1 MTRTSR
7 FSAWAVAAALTV
19 SINASACGLKAAP
32 DRPEIQKEALP
43 ANLVIPTAWIADAT
57 GSATEPVTQWV
68 ATFGDSQLPPL
79 VQEALANNLDLR
91 VSAARVER
99 AAAEARL
106 VGARR
111 WPEFGLRAE
120 LANNSEGRLEEGV
133 ATGAALGMSWELD
146 LWGRVRAGRAA
157 ASAQFAS
164 AEADLVSA
172 RQSIA
177 AATARGWFLAT
188 ESALQVRLAEEAIRL
203 YSDALRLVEQR
214 RAQGFAN
221 DHDVALARAR
231 VSLSQ
236 EAERRLQASYEQA
249 ERSVESVLG
258 RYPSAE
264 IAGAKDLPGL
274 PPPVPTGLPS
284 VLLER
289 RPDVIAAERR
299 VNAAFHN
306 VQEAKAARLPRIAL
320 TGAVGSASADVS
332 GGEDVDNPIWAFGMR
347 LLLPIFTGGALAAR
361 VDIRTAEQKEAVA
374 NYARI
379 GTRAFAEVE
388 NALAQEKYLRGQQ
401 QFLAAAERD
410 AAESVRLAR
419 IRYDVGSI
427 ALIELLLEQAQ
438 LVDVRAQ
445 LARVRG
451 QLLTNRV
458 NLHLA
463 LGGAF

>member
-1 MTRTSR
+1 M
-7 FSAWAVAAALTV
+7 
-19 SINASACGLKAAP
+19 
-32 DRPEIQKEALP
+32 
-43 ANLVIPTAWIADAT
+43 
-57 GSATEPVTQWV
+57 TQWV
-68 ATFGDSQLPPL
+68 TTFGDSQLPPL

-99 AAAEARL
+99 AAAEARR
-106 VGARR
+106 VGAGH
-111 WPEFGLRAE
+111 WPAAGLRAE
-120 LANNSEGRLEEGV
+120 LAGNSEGRLEEGV
-133 ATGAALGMSWELD
+133 ATGMALGLSWELD

-203 YSDALRLVEQR
+203 FSDALRLVEQR

-249 ERSVESVLG
+249 ERSVESILG

-284 VLLER
+284 ALLER

-306 VQEAKAARLPRIAL
+306 VRKPRRRGCRASRSPAPS
-320 TGAVGSASADVS
+320 AVPQPTCPAT
-332 GGEDVDNPIWAFGMR
+332 EDVDNPIWAFGMQ

-388 NALAQEKYLRGQQ
+388 NALAQEKYLRGQE

-410 AAESVRLAR
+410 AAESVRLSR
-419 IRYDVGSI
+419 IRYDVGPI

-438 LVDVRAQ
+438 LVDVRAR
-445 LARVRG
+445 LAHVRG